1 MNRRNALKATGASLL
16 AGTALTTSATADTSD
31 GPTVVSVESNTDY
44 SSADGNDEYTVEYL
58 GDGVVEITGY
68 TVAPTPCHGIAVD
81 GVYRSK
87 YGDVVDLSL
96 EASSGVCMTVLAG
109 LTYTV
114 RLEYAAEAR
123 DVFVSVPD
131 GA

>member
-16 AGTALTTSATADTSD
+16 AGTALTTSAAADTGD
-31 GPTVVSVESNTDY
+31 GPTVVSVESNTD
-44 SSADGNDEYTVEYL
+44 SSGASEPDEYTVEYL
-58 GDGVVEITGY
+58 GDGIVEITGV
-68 TVAPTPCHGIAVD
+68 TVAPTPCHEAVVD
-81 GVYRSK
+81 NIYQST

-96 EASSGVCMTVLAG
+96 EAGSGICTTVLAE
-109 LTYTV
+109 LAYTV
-114 RLEYAAEAR
+114 RLEYETEAR